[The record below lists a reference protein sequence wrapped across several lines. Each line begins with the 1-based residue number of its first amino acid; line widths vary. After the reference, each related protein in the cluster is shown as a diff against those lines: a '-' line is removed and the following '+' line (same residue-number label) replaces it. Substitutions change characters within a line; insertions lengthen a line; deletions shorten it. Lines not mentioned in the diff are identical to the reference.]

1 MTAQP
6 KVLPTTVA
14 LITDDAT
21 GGFVQLA
28 NLDEVDT
35 HVDMLTAQGR
45 DCTVWVRRPRTLT
58 AEVVADAGF
67 YLVETGPPDAD
78 QDETVRDA
86 WRQR

>member
-6 KVLPTTVA
+6 RILPTAQA

-21 GGFVQLA
+21 GGFIQLV

-45 DCTVWVRRPRTLT
+45 DCTVWVRRNPLHPSVH
-58 AEVVADAGF
+58 EVLGEVEFDDAGA
-67 YLVETGPPDAD
+67 TS
-78 QDETVRDA
+78 
-86 WRQR
+86 